1 MGILDQWHPI
11 YPSRRLG
18 RKPVALKVLD
28 RELVLFRPAAGTVGV
43 LPDCCPHRGMRLSL
57 GRVEKE
63 RLVCPY
69 HGWRFDARGNGESPG
84 SPRLHVRSAHLQAA
98 EHRGLIWVKDAGGTG
113 ALPPLQHEGYDLLY
127 LAYVPMKAPVE
138 SLMENFSE
146 IEHTGTAHWQFGYDG
161 NRMDE
166 VTVETESND
175 RAVRIR
181 TTGPQMRVWPTSR
194 LAMGM
199 RSGDRLI
206 FDWTTRFSPLHS
218 TADIW
223 WEDPKTNEVRPC
235 RLKETAV
242 FIPVGPNES
251 LAVSFYFW
259 SFQGMR
265 RWTSRL
271 LRPFVSLGVRYEL
284 SIDKRL
290 IENVVPQSLYAA
302 GRRLGRFD
310 KGLHEL
316 RKLWGRWREE
326 YAMPGREGKD
336 SGVEVS

>member
-11 YPSRRLG
+11 YRSRRLG

-28 RELVLFRPAAGTVGV
+28 RELVLFRSASGAVGV

-57 GRVEKE
+57 GRVNGDC
-63 RLVCPY
+63 LVCPY
-69 HGWRFDARGNGESPG
+69 HGWSFDTCGNGESPG
-84 SPRLHVRSAHLQAA
+84 SPKLHVRSPHLEAV
-98 EHRGLIWVKDAGGTG
+98 EHRGLIWVKDVDGSGTLP
-113 ALPPLQHEGYDLLY
+113 ALQPEGYDLLY

-138 SLMENFSE
+138 ALMENFNE

-166 VTVETESND
+166 VTVESEADD
-175 RAVRIR
+175 RSVRIR
-181 TTGPQMRVWPTSR
+181 TTGPQMRVWPTSW

-199 RSGDRLI
+199 RSGDRMI
-206 FDWTTRFSPLHS
+206 FEWTTSFSPLQS
-218 TADIW
+218 NADIW
-223 WEDPKTNEVRPC
+223 WEDPKTNEIRPC
-235 RLKETAV
+235 RMKETAYY
-242 FIPVGPNES
+242 IPVSATES

-259 SFQGMR
+259 SFRGMR
-265 RWTSRL
+265 RWASRL
-271 LRPFVSLGVRYEL
+271 MRPFAALGVQYEL
-284 SIDKRL
+284 TIDKRL
-290 IENVVPQSLYAA
+290 IENVVPQSLYTP

-326 YAMPGREGKD
+326 YAMPVREGKD